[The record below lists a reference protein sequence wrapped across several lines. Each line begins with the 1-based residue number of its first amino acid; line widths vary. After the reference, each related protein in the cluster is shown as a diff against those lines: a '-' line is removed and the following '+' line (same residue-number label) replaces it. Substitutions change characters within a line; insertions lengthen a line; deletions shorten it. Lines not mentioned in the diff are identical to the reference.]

1 MKLSDLRS
9 FLASAENRRRL
20 VMAVLGTV
28 VCALAVSMNRM
39 ANFGVDPFQSLCSG
53 LYRVIPLEQG
63 LTYIAL
69 NALMLLAVFVMNRHY
84 IGLGT
89 LLNLFLFGYVVDW
102 GERLLCL
109 VFGTP
114 DMAGRIAF
122 LVCGV
127 VIGSVSVAMYITA
140 DLGVATYDAIV
151 LHLADMKL
159 APYRLLRTVSDALC
173 VLAGFLMGATVG
185 LGTLFM
191 ATLWGVMISWAREHI
206 AEPMR
211 YGRTRR

>member
-89 LLNLFLFGYVVDW
+89 LLNLFLFGYV
-102 GERLLCL
+102 L
-109 VFGTP
+109 
-114 DMAGRIAF
+114 I
-122 LVCGV
+122 
-127 VIGSVSVAMYITA
+127 
-140 DLGVATYDAIV
+140 
-151 LHLADMKL
+151 K
-159 APYRLLRTVSDALC
+159 
-173 VLAGFLMGATVG
+173 G
-185 LGTLFM
+185 LPNTSLF
-191 ATLWGVMISWAREHI
+191 
-206 AEPMR
+206 
-211 YGRTRR
+211 